1 MKKKIKEL
9 TDQEI
14 CKYVYQEDDGLVGR
28 FTEYKDREDFPKDE
42 TKPAKT
48 IRYDNCRYCQKKE
61 HGIICHIVC
70 EDFDIAKEII
80 NFNAIREGIYK
91 DDELEVDDNV

>member
-28 FTEYKDREDFPKDE
+28 FTEYKDREDFTKDE

-48 IRYDNCRYCQKKE
+48 IRYDNCRYCKNVE
-61 HGIICHIVC
+61 NLLCNSVC
-70 EDFDIAKEII
+70 ENFDTSKEII
-80 NFNAIREGIYK
+80 DFNAIREGIYK
-91 DDELEVDDNV
+91 DDELEVEDNE